1 MNEAKTLTI
10 AIIDDEAD
18 MRLSIGQWL
27 QLSGF
32 RTVAF
37 TGAEE
42 ALAEIGPDWPGIVI
56 TDIRMPGMDGMAL
69 LRRLMSLDPQLPVI
83 IITGHGDVPM
93 AVEAMRLGAYDFLE
107 KPFDPERMADLVRRA
122 LKARRLTLDNRQ
134 LRRELSDGTVLRRRL
149 IGASPAMARLRED
162 ILDIAQAD
170 THVLIL
176 GETGTGKSLVAHALH
191 ASGPRQGRALV
202 TLNLAAHGAEELEA
216 RLFGPLAAPE
226 VPALE
231 AARGGTL
238 VLESIEA
245 LPAELQSRL
254 LARLD
259 ETPPGEAPEVRVIA
273 VCNLQEEGRSCADVL
288 RPDLYYRLAAQTITV
303 PPLRERGEDVL
314 MLFNRY
320 LEIFAE
326 EYGVTPPAVS
336 AEEASLLLEAEW
348 PGNVRQLVNLAE
360 RMILQARRG
369 EVSLA
374 QLLAPAA
381 GAEAAPAPA
390 APLKGKP
397 LRERIEAFERMLID
411 SAMRRHRGSVSKVM
425 EELSIPRRTLNEKMA
440 RYGLSRAD
448 YVR

>member
-37 TGAEE
+37 AGAEE